1 MRSRPIAGRHLGW
14 SAADLAT
21 KPYARFF
28 DSRLQPLPAHIR
40 SALHRGPVPEPLLPA
55 IGAAA
60 ENLFGSAAVLED
72 GFALTADGAMLVA
85 ARTDMPGVT
94 PAMIDWWFGWHSDSP
109 ERYKL
114 WHPQAHV
121 HAAWLSPPPAGTR
134 GRARYVG
141 HTSVVDEYIGSNL
154 IRAAIRFV
162 DPAILGFADPSLE
175 DPANATIVCART
187 GFGDWP
193 IDVGYLVHHVRR
205 TAAGSE
211 MRSRFWVGGRYA
223 AGRGS
228 LAGTVMAVAGKLLMR
243 PSEAD
248 ARALL
253 VHCGEEMQ
261 HLASFLP
268 ALYAEFQS
276 QD

>member
-1 MRSRPIAGRHLGW
+1 M
-14 SAADLAT
+14 
-21 KPYARFF
+21 
-28 DSRLQPLPAHIR
+28 
-40 SALHRGPVPEPLLPA
+40 
-55 IGAAA
+55 
-60 ENLFGSAAVLED
+60 
-72 GFALTADGAMLVA
+72 VA
-85 ARTDMPGVT
+85 AREPMPGVT

-141 HTSVVDEYIGSNL
+141 HTSIVDEYIGSNL

-162 DPAILGFADPSLE
+162 DPASLGFADPSLD

-187 GFGDWP
+187 GLGDSADRCRLSRASRAP
-193 IDVGYLVHHVRR
+193 DSGGQRDALAVLARR
-205 TAAGSE
+205 PLCG
-211 MRSRFWVGGRYA
+211 RSRQSGRDRCMARA
-223 AGRGS
+223 AR
-228 LAGTVMAVAGKLLMR
+228 LLMR

-253 VHCGEEMQ
+253 VHCAEEMQ

-268 ALYAEFQS
+268 ALHAEFQS
-276 QD
+276 RD